1 MDVDDVNDL
10 ALIPEHSYSG
20 DPGSGTALC
29 FDPILYK
36 ARS

>member
-1 MDVDDVNDL
+1 MSSTMDVDDDL

-29 FDPILYK
+29 FDPIL
-36 ARS
+36 

>member
-10 ALIPEHSYSG
+10 ALIPEHSYS

-29 FDPILYK
+29 FDPIL
-36 ARS
+36 